1 MHKKNKIL
9 DLLLELIQV
18 PSITDTSGESR
29 VEALILSKLQQNS
42 KLLQDNSFGL
52 EAISNDPHNRS
63 IVWGL
68 LKGEGEGTVI
78 LLNHHDVV
86 DCLDYGSLQ
95 SLAFD
100 PEPLKAALKKQ
111 NLSPEVK
118 RDLENENWL
127 FGRGTADMKGGL
139 AIQLS
144 LLDTFAQKDHFKGNI
159 LFLSVPDE
167 ETLSLGMR
175 ESVRL
180 LEKLSEK
187 YHLLYQLLINSEPH
201 ERKNENLT
209 IYDGSVGK
217 AMAVVYVQGKKAH
230 IGKAFEGLNPVA
242 ILSRIVLDTELNSNL
257 SDSKLG
263 EMSIPPSWSFS
274 RDFKRNYDASI
285 PGAAGG
291 YLSFLTLEST
301 PKKILHILKS
311 VSEKAF
317 LESVRH
323 LQSEYL
329 KNYPSSIQHPEY
341 PVHIKFYEEL
351 LQDAMTANPDQTKCT
366 LENSYMEIRSLL
378 NEKKV
383 SIPESNFIIIERLLE
398 VASYNTPTIVIA
410 LSPPFYPHITS
421 ACDDNYDH
429 FKANLEK
436 TLEQYNPEIEHYFM
450 GISDLSYAGLQNE
463 EEIVPFVA
471 PNMPLWHDD
480 FYKIPFESLK
490 KLSMPTII
498 LGPWGKDL
506 HQKTERIY
514 IPDLIETIPSCIE
527 LLILNTL

>member
-9 DLLLELIQV
+9 ELLLELIQV
-18 PSITDTSGESR
+18 PSITDTSGEAQM
-29 VEALILSKLQQNS
+29 EALILSKLRQNP
-42 KLLQDNSFGL
+42 KLLHDNTFGL
-52 EAISNDPHNRS
+52 ESINNDPHNRS

-95 SLAFD
+95 SLAFN
-100 PEPLKAALKKQ
+100 PEQLKAALKKQ
-111 NLSPEVK
+111 NLSHEVK
-118 RDLENENWL
+118 CDLENENWL

-139 AIQLS
+139 AIQLA
-144 LLDTFAQKDHFKGNI
+144 LLEKFAQKNHFNGNL

-175 ESVRL
+175 ESVKL
-180 LEKLSEK
+180 LEKLSAK
-187 YHLLYQLLINSEPH
+187 YNLSYRLLINSEPH
-201 ERKNENLT
+201 ERKNDRLT
-209 IYDGSVGK
+209 FYDGSVGK
-217 AMAVVYVQGKKAH
+217 TMAVVYVHGKKSH
-230 IGKAFEGLNPVA
+230 IGKAFEGINPIG
-242 ILSRIVLDTELNSNL
+242 ILSRIILSTELNSAL

-263 EMSIPPSWSFS
+263 EKSIPPSWSFS

-285 PGAAGG
+285 PEAAGG

-301 PKKILHILKS
+301 PKKILKILKS

-317 LESVRH
+317 LESVTH
-323 LQSEYL
+323 LQTEYL
-329 KNYPSSIQHPEY
+329 KNFSNSTRHPEY
-341 PVHIKFYEEL
+341 PAHVKFYEEL
-351 LQDAMTANPDQTKCT
+351 LQDAMTVAPEKTKQV
-366 LENSYMEIRSLL
+366 LENSYIEIRTLL

-383 SIPESNFIIIERLLE
+383 SIPESNFIIIERLLD

-410 LSPPFYPHITS
+410 LSPPFYPHTTS
-421 ACDDNYDH
+421 TYDNNYDH
-429 FKANLEK
+429 FKAIAEK
-436 TLEQYNPEIEHYFM
+436 ALKKYNPELEHYFM
-450 GISDLSYAGLQNE
+450 GISDLSYVGLQNE
-463 EEIVPFVA
+463 DEIVPFVA

-480 FYKIPFESLK
+480 FYKIPFETLK
-490 KLSMPTII
+490 TLSMPTII

-506 HQKTERIY
+506 HQKTERIF

-527 LLILNTL
+527 SLILSTL